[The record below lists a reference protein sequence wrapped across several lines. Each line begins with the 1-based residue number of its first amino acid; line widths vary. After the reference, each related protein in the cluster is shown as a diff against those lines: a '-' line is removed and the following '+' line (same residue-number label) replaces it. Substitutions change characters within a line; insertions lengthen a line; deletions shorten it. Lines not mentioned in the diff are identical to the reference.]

1 VNNLK
6 RRTAMP
12 HSPPVASHAAKPCPC
27 GLGENRRDLVDMRGI
42 FCAFVCD
49 ACEVEKRAEFRPQIF
64 TGPYPNDEP
73 LDDD

>member
-1 VNNLK
+1 
-6 RRTAMP
+6 MP
-12 HSPPVASHAAKPCPC
+12 HSPPRDRRNPKPCPC
-27 GLGENRRDLVDMRGI
+27 GSGEPRRDLVDLHGI

-49 ACEVEKRAEFRPQIF
+49 ACEAAKKAEFRPEIF